1 MNDEILELI
10 APILAKVD
18 TLINYQVYYSSR
30 QALSECELL
39 NKDILNL
46 MSNIKYNEQI
56 RRQYDKVL
64 MDAIYSLAEIKKER
78 ELGETKKTNNMV
90 NYKY

>member
-18 TLINYQVYYSSR
+18 TLINYQVYYNSR
-30 QALSECELL
+30 QALSECDVL

-46 MSNIKYNEQI
+46 MSNIKYSKQI

-78 ELGETKKTNNMV
+78 ELGETKKN
-90 NYKY
+90 